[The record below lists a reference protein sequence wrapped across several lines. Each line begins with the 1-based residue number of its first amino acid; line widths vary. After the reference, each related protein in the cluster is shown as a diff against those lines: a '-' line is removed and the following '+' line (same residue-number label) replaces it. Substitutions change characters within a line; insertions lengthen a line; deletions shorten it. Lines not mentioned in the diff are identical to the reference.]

1 MGDDGEIESLL
12 SPEEGSVGKVKGHK
26 RRKTVEYGKYGYFFI
41 APFFIAY
48 LIFQLWPLV
57 TTFYYSTLM
66 YSKRNLVETITFG
79 GAQNFLNM
87 LGLTAGER
95 AYALIYLKN
104 TLIMWVGNFIPQIIV
119 SLVLAAWLSDS
130 KIKLKATGAY
140 KIIIYLPS
148 VVTAASVSVLFN
160 ALFSKYGPITKSLVS
175 AGILDKNFDFML
187 STGGTRG
194 LVSMILFWMWFG
206 NTTLLLI
213 SGVLGID
220 PSIYEAADIDGA
232 NTRQKFFRITLPLLK
247 PILMYV
253 LITSAIGGLQMYDIP
268 ALFNRSKTGFIGLP
282 DDTSTTL
289 TMYIMRLYTADV
301 GKAAAVS
308 VFLFVIT
315 LIISL
320 IFFFTLGD
328 KEARKLEKERKKRL
342 KEEAAMRK
350 AGA

>member
-1 MGDDGEIESLL
+1 MGNR
-12 SPEEGSVGKVKGHK
+12 KRHK
-26 RRKTVEYGKYGYFFI
+26 KVEYGRYGYFFI

-48 LIFQLWPLV
+48 LIFQFWPLI

-66 YSKRNLVETITFG
+66 YSKRNLVETVTYG
-79 GAQNFLNM
+79 GLKNFSNM

-104 TLIMWVGNFIPQIIV
+104 TVIMWICNFIPQIIV
-119 SLVLAAWLSDS
+119 SLLLAAWLSDS
-130 KIKLKATGAY
+130 KIKLKATGVY

-148 VVTAASVSVLFN
+148 VITAASVSVLFN
-160 ALFSKYGPITKSLVS
+160 AMFSQYGPITKSLVS
-175 AGILDKNFDFML
+175 LGILDKSFDFMR
-187 STGGTRG
+187 STAGTRG
-194 LVSMILFWMWFG
+194 LVALILFWMWYG

-232 NTRQKFFRITLPLLK
+232 NTKQKFFRITLPLLK

-268 ALFNRSKTGFIGLP
+268 ALFNRSKSGYIGLP

-289 TMYIMRLYTADV
+289 TMYIMRLYSSDV

-308 VFLFVIT
+308 VFLFIIT

-320 IFFFTLGD
+320 IFFATMGD
-328 KEARKLEKERKKRL
+328 KDAKALKKAQ
-342 KEEAAMRK
+342 KKQRK
-350 AGA
+350 AGM